1 MKIKRRMIYIIVGI
15 AVFLF
20 LFLNEGFRT
29 MIQRYLE
36 YNKLAAHLEQMKLQ
50 NSRLR
55 KEIYLLENDVSYIEY
70 TARKDLGLNS
80 PGEIEYR
87 FKK

>member
-1 MKIKRRMIYIIVGI
+1 MKIDRRKIIILVL
-15 AVFLF
+15 AAAALY
-20 LFLNEGFRT
+20 LFLNEGARTVVRRYWELHTLSFR
-29 MIQRYLE
+29 
-36 YNKLAAHLEQMKLQ
+36 LEQLKKQ
-50 NSRLR
+50 NSTWRR
-55 KEIYLLENDVSYIEY
+55 EIYLLEHDVSYIEY

>member
-1 MKIKRRMIYIIVGI
+1 MI
-15 AVFLF
+15 AVCAAAALF

-29 MIQRYLE
+29 VVRRYWELR
-36 YNKLAAHLEQMKLQ
+36 KLSGKLEQMKKQ
-50 NSRLR
+50 NATWRR
-55 KEIYLLENDVSYIEY
+55 EIYLLERDASYIEY

-80 PGEIEYR
+80 PGEIEFR